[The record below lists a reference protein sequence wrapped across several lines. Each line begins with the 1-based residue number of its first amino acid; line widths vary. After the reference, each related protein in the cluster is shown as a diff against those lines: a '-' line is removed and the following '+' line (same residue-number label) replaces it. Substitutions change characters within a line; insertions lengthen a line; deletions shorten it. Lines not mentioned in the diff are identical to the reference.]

1 MTQVNLEDVKAH
13 FSELVERAE
22 AGETVQIL
30 KHGKPVAEIVP
41 IRKTK
46 TPIDLEALRALRQ
59 AQPKQSVDSGTFI
72 RSMRNSERY

>member
-1 MTQVNLEDVKAH
+1 MTQVNLEDVKAQ
-13 FSELVERAE
+13 FSELVERVE

-41 IRKTK
+41 IRKIK
-46 TPIDLEALRALRQ
+46 TPIDFEALRALRQ

>member
-41 IRKTK
+41 IRKPK

-59 AQPKQSVDSGTFI
+59 TQPKQSVDSGTFI